1 MSMACPQCASWTSVK
16 ETRTRKTN
24 NVVVRRYEC
33 ANLHR
38 FTTEERVRQTFEIAA
53 THSVAQPFMAFPK
66 AVQIA
71 GQG

>member
-38 FTTEERVRQTFEIAA
+38 FSTEERVRQTFEVAA
-53 THSVAQPFMAFPK
+53 THSAAQPFMACSME
-66 AVQIA
+66 AQIA
-71 GQG
+71 G

>member
-38 FTTEERVRQTFEIAA
+38 FSTEERVRQTFEVAA
-53 THSVAQPFMAFPK
+53 TNSTAQPFMACSME
-66 AVQIA
+66 AQIA
-71 GQG
+71 G